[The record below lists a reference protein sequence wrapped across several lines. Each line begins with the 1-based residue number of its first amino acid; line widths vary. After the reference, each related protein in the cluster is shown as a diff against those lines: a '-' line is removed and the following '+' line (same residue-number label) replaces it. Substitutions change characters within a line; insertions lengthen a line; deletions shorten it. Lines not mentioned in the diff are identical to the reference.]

1 MSVETGRLLEIPY
14 PDTDQLVLRIRS
26 GPCKVSFHPAA
37 MDAWVSASGSTP
49 LRFEERG
56 GDLSVLVA
64 PEFDGPVPALELGI
78 GTARAFELHI
88 DTFGSGN
95 FFELGGLPITRLEAH
110 VSQGPTTFS
119 FETPNPVPMSRLHL
133 EVAGGQLDGKGLCR
147 AGFTELLID
156 GGHASLRLDMTGEL
170 MYDATARVATTGG
183 HTYMV
188 IPESVPAEVSGH
200 GLFGTPRVSGH
211 FSRIADLYL
220 NPRALAGDRPL
231 LRVQNSM
238 AMGTFQAVSA

>member
-14 PDTDQLVLRIRS
+14 PNSEGLVLRIRS
-26 GPCKVSFHPAA
+26 GPCKLSVHAGAA
-37 MDAWVSASGSTP
+37 EAWVSAAGAAP
-49 LRFEERG
+49 MRFEERG
-56 GDLSVLVA
+56 NELSIFTA
-64 PEFDGPVPALELGI
+64 AEFDGPVPALDLGL

-88 DTFGSGN
+88 DSFASGN
-95 FFELGGLPITRLEAH
+95 FFELGGLPITRLEAR
-110 VSQGPTTFS
+110 VSNGPTTFS
-119 FETPNPVPMSRLHL
+119 FDTPNPVPMSRLHI

-147 AGFTELLID
+147 AGFSELLID
-156 GGHASLRLDMTGEL
+156 GGHASLRLDMTGDL
-170 MYDATARVATTGG
+170 MYDAVARVATSGG
-183 HTYMV
+183 NTYMV
-188 IPESVPAEVSGH
+188 IPESVPAEVTGH

-211 FSRIADLYL
+211 FTRIADLYL